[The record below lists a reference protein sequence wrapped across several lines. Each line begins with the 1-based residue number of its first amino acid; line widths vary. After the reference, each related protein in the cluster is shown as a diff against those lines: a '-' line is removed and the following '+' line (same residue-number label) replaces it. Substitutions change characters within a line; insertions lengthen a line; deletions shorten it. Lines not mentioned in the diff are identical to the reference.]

1 MKYFSDYITT
11 FPMKEFYKTQS
22 TTLDFTF
29 WGRKNLQSG
38 NVPLLKTQETNFTLL
53 LCPVLKDI

>member
-11 FPMKEFYKTQS
+11 FPIKEFCKNQS

-29 WGRKNLQSG
+29 WGRKNSQSG
-38 NVPLLKTQETNFTLL
+38 NAPLLKTQETNLTLF
-53 LCPVLKDI
+53 LCLVLKDI